1 MNKDANYEIVS
12 NAEKISYLD
21 FITRLT
27 EIHRDCNHEHYLSE
41 VFIPFFQMCCS
52 EKLKIVP
59 IYDDR
64 SCGPRTENQTK
75 SKKRMHTI
83 CAPKGDDEYV
93 VPDYIFV
100 TKSYSFSNPIKPLL
114 MVETKNPVFIKDETV
129 YRKLSDFVVDNKS
142 ELLAEISSCKYVIFT
157 DGITW
162 MFLEERDGEIIESNK
177 YPSIT
182 LVDFHQAYYKTNY
195 VTQKEKRISVDLSIL
210 DLGLQQVIVE
220 PDEWGKLKEQI
231 SAMLHELE
239 EINQNIS

>member
-1 MNKDANYEIVS
+1 MNKDANYEKVS
-12 NAEKISYLD
+12 NTEKISYLE
-21 FITRLT
+21 FITRLI

-52 EKLKIVP
+52 ENLKIVP

-75 SKKRMHTI
+75 SKERMCTI
-83 CAPKGDDEYV
+83 CAPKGDDGYV

-100 TKSYSFSNPIKPLL
+100 PKDYSFSNPIKPLL
-114 MVETKNPVFIKDETV
+114 MVETKNPVFIKDETF
-129 YRKLSDFVVDNKS
+129 YRKLSDFIVDNEC
-142 ELLAEISSCKYVIFT
+142 ELLAESSSCKYVIFT

-162 MFLEERDGEIIESNK
+162 MFLEKGDGEIIESKN

-195 VTQKEKRISVDLSIL
+195 VTRKEN
-210 DLGLQQVIVE
+210 E
-220 PDEWGKLKEQI
+220 PDEWRNLKKQI
-231 SAMLHELE
+231 SAMLNELE
-239 EINQNIS
+239 KINQIIRE

>member
-64 SCGPRTENQTK
+64 SCGSRTENQTE

-100 TKSYSFSNPIKPLL
+100 TKSYSFSNPIKPL
-114 MVETKNPVFIKDETV
+114 MI
-129 YRKLSDFVVDNKS
+129 
-142 ELLAEISSCKYVIFT
+142 
-157 DGITW
+157 
-162 MFLEERDGEIIESNK
+162 
-177 YPSIT
+177 
-182 LVDFHQAYYKTNY
+182 
-195 VTQKEKRISVDLSIL
+195 
-210 DLGLQQVIVE
+210 
-220 PDEWGKLKEQI
+220 
-231 SAMLHELE
+231 
-239 EINQNIS
+239 